1 MTKGEL
7 KDIIRECLDEINN
20 ESVEEELSLEEV
32 ALIEEASMEYD
43 YYEAMCESAIKT
55 LGTDL
60 ANSVKNFTSN
70 AAKEKT
76 AKETAK
82 KYHEFRKAHPECP
95 ASAALKQ
102 VREEMAE
109 KKANSFATKLGA
121 GFKSVG
127 GKIVAVDKKKA
138 AIAVA
143 VTAAIS
149 AGIAL
154 GVKFIKDKKKSEEA
168 SEDEE

>member
-20 ESVEEELSLEEV
+20 ESTEELSLEEV

-55 LGTDL
+55 LGADL

-70 AAKEKT
+70 TAKEKT
-76 AKETAK
+76 AKETKK
-82 KYHEFRKAHPECP
+82 KYDEFRKAHPECP

-109 KKANSFATKLGA
+109 KKANSISAKLGT

-154 GVKFIKDKKKSEEA
+154 GVKFIKDKKKSEEE
-168 SEDEE
+168 SGDEE